1 MNVPTVVCRMCSQKF
16 YADREKEHSQYCI
29 EKISKA
35 KELPLLEQKFLDL
48 SHKLTECMI
57 HVQNAQINQIATAN

>member
-1 MNVPTVVCRMCSQKF
+1 MCSQKF
-16 YADREKEHSQYCI
+16 YADREKEHSQYCV
-29 EKISKA
+29 EKINKA

-57 HVQNAQINQIATAN
+57 HVQN